1 MKRTIGILIACTAL
15 LTSCSSA
22 INNDPDIA
30 RRALATTPG
39 PGGDAL
45 QFVNLCNETMYSWF
59 AERELTPSG
68 LIPPE
73 VNETGS
79 GCSYDNDKHNFAL
92 LSQPDD
98 PDGSTERWVQ
108 KVLNAQGTPQSV
120 DIGEH
125 QGEYVV
131 QPTSEHRQGCHVMTP
146 VYYGFLHV
154 TGGPFPGTEQPMPR
168 DCDAAR
174 TLAEDLVEYIDASY
188 WHTLGGL
195 LVE

>member
-1 MKRTIGILIACTAL
+1 MRTLVLLAACAAL
-15 LTSCSSA
+15 LTGCSSA
-22 INNDPDIA
+22 SNTAPSANGNEQKTVSILKNTVPRFFDPCGEE
-30 RRALATTPG
+30 LST
-39 PGGDAL
+39 
-45 QFVNLCNETMYSWF
+45 WF
-59 AERELTPSG
+59 AHHGLRPSTVVA
-68 LIPPE
+68 PE
-73 VNETGS
+73 YNETGS
-79 GCSYDNDKHNFAL
+79 GCSFRSDTLSLAL
-92 LSQPDD
+92 LSQPADS
-98 PDGSTERWVQ
+98 DGSTERWVQ